1 MWPELLTRFDKNP
14 NNKNN
19 NNPRLSLA
27 FHAEGK
33 NHALT
38 HLCAC
43 FEGHTKNLLNSLKNK
58 FSSVKKVQNSVI
70 RLPTAMGKAMAAKF
84 SSWGPKICY
93 STTTVRKKPRG
104 KPFRMGTGDFKQKG
118 FLCTSCSAARNPITV
133 NCRFVGVCY
142 WARSLTWFRYLGPSW
157 CAFGGQ
163 SSGSWTPGTQ
173 TTTEKLGKTWTCSPW
188 LTTSTKSN
196 KKFNVHRYP
205 AQQLAV
211 EVFFMF

>member
-1 MWPELLTRFDKNP
+1 MVLHTFAH
-14 NNKNN
+14 
-19 NNPRLSLA
+19 SLRDTQ
-27 FHAEGK
+27 K
-33 NHALT
+33 IWW
-38 HLCAC
+38 
-43 FEGHTKNLLNSLKNK
+43 
-58 FSSVKKVQNSVI
+58 NSVI

-93 STTTVRKKPRG
+93 STTTVRKKPLG

-118 FLCTSCSAARNPITV
+118 FLCTSCSAARNPFTV

-142 WARSLTWFRYLGPSW
+142 WAKNLTWFRYLGPSW

-163 SSGSWTPGTQ
+163 SLGSWTPGTQ
-173 TTTEKLGKTWTCSPW
+173 TTTEKLGKIWTCSPW

-196 KKFNVHRYP
+196 IFVHHYP